1 MTQSPFKTH
10 SNLLLTITSST
21 CERMREF
28 VISLYN
34 DNRFLFRA
42 ASIRH
47 FDEHHMAIFL
57 ELAQSFNEHGL
68 NDPEFVNVCMDIISH
83 YETKAHENY
92 AELVSLRSMSPATS
106 GERAE
111 DHALSVKDCEE
122 RYKMDLEKG
131 YIR

>member
-1 MTQSPFKTH
+1 MAQSPFKTH
-10 SNLLLTITSST
+10 RHLLVTTTSAT
-21 CERMREF
+21 GERMREF
-28 VISLYN
+28 VLSLYN

-47 FDEHHMAIFL
+47 FDEVHMAIFL

-68 NDPEFVNVCMDIISH
+68 NDPEFVSVCMDVINQ
-83 YETKAHENY
+83 YETKARKNY
-92 AELVSLRSMSPATS
+92 DELIALRSVRPAPS
-106 GERAE
+106 GIGAE

-122 RYKMDLEKG
+122 RYEIDQEKG